1 MSTGIEA
8 SFQPYGGRIESR
20 ENRVIARAAAVEGHS
35 QSPLNAWRTSTS
47 CFECSGIDETMTLI
61 AAWSVLPRITDSS
74 APDASSEARS
84 ERQMEDI
91 VACGSR
97 GVHGTSLRATEF
109 PSMAGGTTGSRRDA
123 AHGWPT
129 PSKSGPRSPAPVP
142 QVHWALGS
150 CLNGLFQGVE
160 NLDRPPYAHAALP

>member
-8 SFQPYGGRIESR
+8 SFQPYGGRIESG

-47 CFECSGIDETMTLI
+47 CFECSGIDETRSLI

-74 APDASSEARS
+74 AHGASSEARS

-91 VACGSR
+91 VA
-97 GVHGTSLRATEF
+97 VDHE
-109 PSMAGGTTGSRRDA
+109 PSME
-123 AHGWPT
+123 
-129 PSKSGPRSPAPVP
+129 
-142 QVHWALGS
+142 QV
-150 CLNGLFQGVE
+150 
-160 NLDRPPYAHAALP
+160 